1 VTMIWLSAETQRRGE
16 RAENCVP
23 TELLKQVISGKRTDL
38 QLLYLFFRLWAR
50 VSAAIYGGEGMN
62 IPLMFMPTQVIAPT
76 LRAYGATI
84 GQRVR
89 FRSPLVIH
97 NSDSERRRY
106 YKQLEVGDDCYFGR
120 ELFLDLQDR
129 IVVEDHVTVSH
140 RVMILTHT
148 DAGTSPLKD
157 ETIPTSNAPVMIRS
171 GAYIGANVTILQGVE
186 IGRSSI
192 VGAGAVVT
200 RSVPPGS
207 VVVGVPAR
215 IIKSLRESSAR
226 NIIPNEPTENGGY
239 SVRKAEARE

>member
-1 VTMIWLSAETQRRGE
+1 MHF
-16 RAENCVP
+16 
-23 TELLKQVISGKRTDL
+23 
-38 QLLYLFFRLWAR
+38 FFRLWAR
-50 VSAAIYGGEGMN
+50 IFAAIYGGEGIN

-76 LRAYGATI
+76 LRKYGATI

-97 NSDSERRRY
+97 NSDTERRRY
-106 YKQLEVGDDCYFGR
+106 YQRLEVGDDCYFGR

-129 IVVEDHVTVSH
+129 IVIEDLVTVSH

-157 ETIPTSNAPVMIRS
+157 QVIATSQAPVIIRR

-186 IGRSSI
+186 IGESSI

-200 RSVPPGS
+200 RSVPPTS
-207 VVVGVPAR
+207 VVAGVPAKVIGSVGSEPGEIR
-215 IIKSLRESSAR
+215 RLRAS
-226 NIIPNEPTENGGY
+226 
-239 SVRKAEARE
+239 K